1 MRPKTFFLL
10 LTLLLC
16 CLGVNAQQQQ
26 DTAFR
31 KLYQQYFKLYNKP
44 EKEKEFWETSKKVEA
59 YYKKQGRQRSYYKM
73 RQNEVLYLVDHGRAY
88 QAIKRSNEILEEM
101 KAEGAKHFDIVYT
114 SLATVYE
121 SRGNY
126 RMAKHYFMESMKN
139 VNMADSGALISIY
152 SRIAS
157 LQSTREPKE
166 AWEWNEKFG
175 SLAIV
180 YPDYYKMYL
189 AQKGQISFFMNDKAR
204 FTKAKAEFDDY
215 LKQHNFVDSVGMVS
229 MSIFQKTFNE
239 QYDEALALLDQKEVP
254 GLDIITIHDV
264 KGRIYETM
272 GRYDLCLKESAIR
285 RDLRDSLNSDLL
297 YDNINAVNA
306 EAGLTLLTEKA
317 EKDHEAMIREA
328 AKERERWFA
337 AVIGLLAVA
346 LGLVASRYLQKRRY
360 QKKLLKQNKELEIAL
375 DRAQESDRMK
385 SSFIEHV
392 SHEIR
397 TPLNVITGFAQIIT
411 NPDYELEDDERNTML
426 NDISKNTIEITNIVN
441 ELLEVSEDESREHYE
456 LTDNVNI
463 HQLCQEVVNN
473 ASVVNN
479 GRLELSYKNMLDQN
493 YTLLTNKQALRKIL
507 NQLMKNALKFT
518 KQGEIE
524 LKVRER
530 AANGGLE
537 FTITDTGI
545 GIDEQYHEKV
555 FERFFKVDPFKQG
568 LGLGLT
574 MCRKMAELMGGSLTI
589 DSSYKKGTRFVLI
602 LPT

>member
-1 MRPKTFFLL
+1 MHRHLL
-10 LTLLLC
+10 ILMLLLC

-31 KLYQQYFKLYNKP
+31 KLYKQYFKLYNEP

-101 KAEGAKHFDIVYT
+101 KTEGVKHFDIVYS

-126 RMAKHYFMESMKN
+126 RMAKQYFMEALKN
-139 VNMADSGALISIY
+139 ANAKDSGALISIY

-175 SLAIV
+175 ALAKI

-189 AQKGQISFFMNDKAR
+189 SQKGRISFFMLDNPKFVKAQ
-204 FTKAKAEFDDY
+204 AEFKDY
-215 LKQHNFVDSVGMVS
+215 LKQHNFVDSTGIVAMKVYDNA
-229 MSIFQKTFNE
+229 FNG
-239 QYDEALALLDQKEVP
+239 QYQEALALLEDEVP

-264 KGRIYETM
+264 KGKIYEMM
-272 GRYDLCLKESAIR
+272 GRYDLTLKESIIR
-285 RDLRDSLNSDLL
+285 RELRDSLNSDLL

-306 EAGLTLLTEKA
+306 EAGLTLLSDQAAQE
-317 EKDHEAMIREA
+317 REELNAKA

-337 AVIGLLAVA
+337 AVIALLAVA

-360 QKKLLKQNKELEIAL
+360 QKRLLKQNKELEIAL
-375 DRAQESDRMK
+375 DRAKESDRMK
-385 SSFIEHV
+385 TSFIEQV

-397 TPLNVITGFAQIIT
+397 TPLNVITGFAQVIT
-411 NPDYELEDDERNTML
+411 NPHYELEEQERNTMI
-426 NDISKNTIEITNIVN
+426 NDISKNTVEITNLVN
-441 ELLEVSEDESREHYE
+441 ELLEVAEDESREHYE
-456 LTDNVNI
+456 RNDNVNI
-463 HQLCQEVVNN
+463 HQLCQEVINS
-473 ASVVNN
+473 ASVINN
-479 GRLELSYKNMLDQN
+479 GHLQLNYKNMLDQDF
-493 YTLLTNKQALRKIL
+493 TLRTNKIALKKIL
-507 NQLMKNALKFT
+507 NQLMNNALKFT
-518 KQGEIE
+518 KEGEIE

-530 AANGGLE
+530 AANGGVE
-537 FTITDTGI
+537 FTVTDTGI
-545 GIDEQYHEKV
+545 GIDKKYHEKI
-555 FERFFKVDPFKQG
+555 FERFYKVDTFKQG

-574 MCRKMAELMGGSLTI
+574 MSRKMAELLGGSLDI
-589 DSSYKKGTRFVLI
+589 DNTYKKGARFVLI
-602 LPT
+602 LPS